1 MVKSSKTASCKIAG
15 GLLGSLLLAS
25 VPAHAADIWLDVATT
40 GWATQNGG
48 TKGGSRAAASDIYT
62 VKNAAELKAAL
73 KASAGSNGRIIK
85 ITGIIDVSEGKTY
98 TTTADMK
105 SRGRL
110 DIPGKTTIVGTSST
124 AEIRE
129 GFFYAKENDVII
141 RNLTIENPWDP
152 EPIWDANDGSAGNW
166 NSEYDGLTIE
176 GANNVWVDHVTFTDG
191 RRTDDQNGTAN
202 GRPKQ
207 HHDGALDVKN
217 GANYV
222 TISYTAFKSHEK
234 NNLIGSS
241 DSRTTDDGKLKVTIH
256 NSLFE
261 NISARAPRV
270 RFGQV
275 HLYNNYHVGSTS
287 HKVYP
292 FSYAHGVGKSSKI
305 FSEKNAFEISGISGC
320 DKIAGDYG
328 GSVYLDSGS
337 TLNGTALSCKWSTS
351 IGWTPPYSYSPLAAD
366 KVAADVKAKAGA
378 GKI

>member
-1 MVKSSKTASCKIAG
+1 MLKPHGLTPLALTG
-15 GLLGSLLLAS
+15 GILVSLLS
-25 VPAHAADIWLDVATT
+25 VSLSAHAEIATDVATT

-48 TKGGSRAAASDIYT
+48 TKGGSRAAANNIYT

-73 KASAGSNGRIIK
+73 AASAGSNGRIIK
-85 ITGIIDVSEGKTY
+85 VTGVIDVSDGKPY
-98 TTTADMK
+98 TKTSDMK
-105 SRGRL
+105 QRARL
-110 DIPGKTTIVGTSST
+110 DIPGKTTIVGTSSS

-152 EPIWDANDGSAGNW
+152 EPVWDPEDGSAGNW
-166 NSEYDGLTIE
+166 NSEYDGLTVE
-176 GANNVWVDHVTFTDG
+176 GASNVWIDHVTFTDG

-222 TISYTAFKSHEK
+222 TISYSVFRNHEK

-241 DSRTTDDGKLKVTIH
+241 DSKTTDDGKLKVTIH

-261 NISARAPRV
+261 NISSRGPRV

-275 HLYNNYHVGSTS
+275 HLYNNYHIGSTS

-292 FSYAHGVGKSSKI
+292 FVYAQGVGKGSKI
-305 FSEKNAFEISGISGC
+305 FSERNVLDISGISGC
-320 DKIAGDYG
+320 SKVAADYG
-328 GSVYLDSGS
+328 GSVYRDSGS
-337 TLNGTALSCKWSTS
+337 LVNGSVISCSWSTS
-351 IGWTPPYSYSPLAAD
+351 IGWTPPYSYTPLAAD

>member
-1 MVKSSKTASCKIAG
+1 MTKPATFTASKLASAVVA
-15 GLLGSLLLAS
+15 SLLFTSLA
-25 VPAHAADIWLDVATT
+25 AQADIATDVATT

-48 TKGGSRAAASDIYT
+48 TKGGSRAAANNIYT
-62 VKNAAELKAAL
+62 VKNAAELKSAL
-73 KASAGSNGRIIK
+73 SASVGSNGRIIK
-85 ITGIIDVSEGKTY
+85 INGVIDVSEGKAY

-105 SRGRL
+105 KRGRL
-110 DIPGKTTIVGTSST
+110 DIPGKTTIVGISKN

-141 RNLTIENPWDP
+141 RNITIENPWDP
-152 EPIWDANDGSAGNW
+152 QPVWDADDGSAGNW

-176 GANNVWVDHVTFTDG
+176 GASNVWVDHVTFTDG

-275 HLYNNYHVGSTS
+275 HLYNNYHVGSAN
-287 HKVYP
+287 HAVYP
-292 FSYAHGVGKSSKI
+292 FSYAHGVGKNSKI
-305 FSEKNAFEISGISGC
+305 YSEKNAFEISGISGC
-320 DKIAGDYG
+320 SKIAGDYG
-328 GSVYLDSGS
+328 GSVYRDQGS
-337 TLNGTALSCKWSTS
+337 TLNGSTLSCSWNSN
-351 IGWTPPYSYSPLAAD
+351 IGWTPPYSYNPLNAD

-378 GKI
+378 GKL

>member
-1 MVKSSKTASCKIAG
+1 MLKPHGLTPLALTG
-15 GLLGSLLLAS
+15 GILVSLLS
-25 VPAHAADIWLDVATT
+25 VSLSAHADTATDIATT

-48 TKGGSRAAASDIYT
+48 TKGGSRAAANNIYT

-73 KASAGSNGRIIK
+73 AASAGSNGRIIK
-85 ITGIIDVSEGKTY
+85 VTGVIDVSEGKPHTK
-98 TTTADMK
+98 TSDMK
-105 SRGRL
+105 QRARL
-110 DIPGKTTIVGTSST
+110 DIPGKTTIVGTSSS

-152 EPIWDANDGSAGNW
+152 EDGSAGNW
-166 NSEYDGLTIE
+166 NSEYDGLTVE
-176 GANNVWVDHVTFTDG
+176 GASNVWIDHVTFTDG

-202 GRPKQ
+202 GRPKR

-222 TISYTAFKSHEK
+222 TISYSVFRNHEK

-241 DSRTTDDGKLKVTIH
+241 DSKTTDDGKLKVTIH

-261 NISARAPRV
+261 NISSRGPRV

-275 HLYNNYHVGSTS
+275 HLYNNYHTGSTS

-292 FSYAHGVGKSSKI
+292 FVYAQGVGWR
-305 FSEKNAFEISGISGC
+305 C
-320 DKIAGDYG
+320 
-328 GSVYLDSGS
+328 
-337 TLNGTALSCKWSTS
+337 
-351 IGWTPPYSYSPLAAD
+351 
-366 KVAADVKAKAGA
+366 
-378 GKI
+378 

>member
-1 MVKSSKTASCKIAG
+1 MPTKLAS
-15 GLLGSLLLAS
+15 GLFGSLMLVSLS
-25 VPAHAADIWLDVATT
+25 AHADIATDVATT

-48 TKGGSRAAASDIYT
+48 TKGGSRAAAKDIFT
-62 VKNAAELKAAL
+62 VKNAAELKSALAA
-73 KASAGSNGRIIK
+73 SVGSNGRIIK
-85 ITGIIDVSEGKTY
+85 ITGLIDVSEGKAY
-98 TTTADMK
+98 TKTSDMK
-105 SRGRL
+105 VRGRL
-110 DIPGKTTIVGTSST
+110 DIPGKTTIVGTSSS

-152 EPIWDANDGSAGNW
+152 EPIWDADDGSAGNW
-166 NSEYDGLTIE
+166 NSEYDSLTVE

-207 HHDGALDVKN
+207 HHDGAMDVKN

-222 TISYTAFKSHEK
+222 TISYSIFKNHEK

-241 DSRTTDDGKLKVTIH
+241 DSKTTDDGKLKVTIH
-256 NSLFE
+256 NTLFE

-287 HKVYP
+287 HKIYP
-292 FSYAHGVGKSSKI
+292 FTYAHGMGKSSKI
-305 FSEKNAFEISGISGC
+305 FSEQNAFEISGISGC
-320 DKIAGDYG
+320 DKIAADYG
-328 GSVYLDSGS
+328 GSTYRDSGS
-337 TLNGTALSCKWSTS
+337 RLNGTALSCPWSTS
-351 IGWTPPYSYSPLAAD
+351 IGWTPPYSYSPLSAD